1 VEFLQK
7 RPPCPCT
14 LGVAL
19 PKTRAAEPVV
29 TLCGDCGAPPFTS
42 DDDSESDE
50 AAPTL
55 EYLASAEGA
64 PHHPTVIRIATLVS
78 SINLV
83 PRTYTLPLTLKA
95 NPHVSAHRTPN
106 KRKLKKNSA
115 ATAAT
120 KDSEILQT

>member
-1 VEFLQK
+1 MAPAVATKFCKKSKNPQVPTKHSKNEL
-7 RPPCPCT
+7 CSDCT
-14 LGVAL
+14 
-19 PKTRAAEPVV
+19 
-29 TLCGDCGAPPFTS
+29 APPFTS
-42 DDDSESDE
+42 DDDSESNE
-50 AAPTL
+50 AAPTS
-55 EYLASAEGA
+55 EYLAGAKGA
-64 PHHPTVIRIATLVS
+64 PHHPTVIQTATLVS